1 MKYLNIVTICCLIA
15 FYGCTVK
22 KETATSKTT
31 DSSGQLKI
39 LCYNIHHANPPSKV
53 GFIDIDAI
61 ARVINDSKA
70 DVVTLQEVDKNT
82 VRSGKMDQAKV
93 IAEKTGMNYHFFKAI
108 DHDGGDYGLAIL
120 SRFPLKDIKSFP
132 LPQKV
137 LAEKRILAQVTI
149 KIVKQDVI
157 FANTHMDATRGH
169 ENRTAQMQFI
179 TDLYKNTTAPIIIS
193 GDFNSKD
200 GSEAIKL
207 LDQQFKRTCITNCP
221 PTVPQINPRST
232 IDYIATKNIDWPML
246 KHEVIE
252 EIYASD
258 HRPISAIFKI
268 K

>member
-1 MKYLNIVTICCLIA
+1 
-15 FYGCTVK
+15 
-22 KETATSKTT
+22 
-31 DSSGQLKI
+31 
-39 LCYNIHHANPPSKV
+39 
-53 GFIDIDAI
+53 
-61 ARVINDSKA
+61 
-70 DVVTLQEVDKNT
+70 
-82 VRSGKMDQAKV
+82 MDQAKA

-108 DHDGGDYGLAIL
+108 DHDGGDYGVAIL
-120 SRFPLKDIKSFP
+120 SRFPLKGIKSFP

-137 LAEKRILAQVTI
+137 VAEKRVLAQVTI
-149 KIVKQDVI
+149 KIGNQDVI

-169 ENRTAQMQFI
+169 ENRTAQMQYI
-179 TDLYKNTTAPIIIS
+179 TDLYKDTTSPVIIS

-207 LDQQFKRTCITNCP
+207 LDQQFKRTCVTGCP

-252 EIYASD
+252 ELYASD